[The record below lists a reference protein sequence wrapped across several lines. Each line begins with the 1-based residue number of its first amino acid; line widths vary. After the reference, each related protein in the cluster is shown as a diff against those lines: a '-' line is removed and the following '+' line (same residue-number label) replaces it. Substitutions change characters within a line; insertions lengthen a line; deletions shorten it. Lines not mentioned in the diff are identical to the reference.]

1 MCSILTY
8 VEWSMEYVLAFFMI
22 PYYLGMYIN
31 KTKYNIDIFVL
42 WKRITIENSFKN
54 EANFKAYT
62 FDIWV

>member
-1 MCSILTY
+1 
-8 VEWSMEYVLAFFMI
+8 MEYVLAFFMI

-42 WKRITIENSFKN
+42 WKRITIGNSFKN

-62 FDIWV
+62 FDI